1 MQAKLKALR
10 ETADRR
16 YPPGSNPKMWLQE
29 RGGGGMQKRDGKLWL
44 MSGGDGGFRK
54 VN

>member
-16 YPPGSNPKMWLQE
+16 NPAGSNPKMWLWE
-29 RGGGGMQKRDGKLWL
+29 RGGEHAEEGWKAVADVKKRRGLWQ
-44 MSGGDGGFRK
+44 S
-54 VN
+54 